1 MNRKTG
7 ILGLGFTIALLL
19 GVASVPAQEV
29 EFNYNGRI
37 KSGGLMF
44 SGQGQ
49 FKFALVSKD
58 GEAAFWTNDGLTTS
72 TAMPMATVT
81 VDVTDGFFSVNI
93 GDAELPGMAVLTKD
107 VFARDEDMYLRVWFN
122 DGTRG
127 FELLTP
133 DRKITNTDLLGL
145 KISKIKDYT
154 IYVNGATGNDKH
166 LGLTPAK
173 PKKTIQSAIDTLPTQ
188 LKCNVTIDIADGVY
202 REQVNIVGINA
213 MPGKKLTLLGDDF
226 WTTAS
231 VGDPA
236 VRITGT
242 DNDAEDHVFP
252 RSNVIHAEQSS
263 GFRIVGFFIDRAL
276 DARVSLASCSSWEV
290 SRCRLTNGN
299 DHTYGFSL
307 NACGMGTISDCL
319 INQNGVGIRSMSSA
333 FAMTKVK
340 VVQNYYGVYVDS
352 TYVEVTD
359 ALVNNNGYAGM
370 IIARSSNAEFSKQCQ
385 FSNNGSVTSGTGLE
399 VTGNSALVVHGA
411 GYGPLACQGEILN
424 NNGYGLA
431 VTTHSVVVGYDVL
444 IISGNE
450 KGDVR
455 TFSGGSVYGSVYDP

>member
-1 MNRKTG
+1 MK
-7 ILGLGFTIALLL
+7 GLLAALAVVCVL
-19 GVASVPAQEV
+19 GVVRVSAQEV
-29 EFNYNGRI
+29 EFNYNGRV
-37 KSGGLMF
+37 KVNGLMF

-58 GEAAFWTNDGLTTS
+58 GEATFWTNDGLTTS
-72 TAMPMATVT
+72 TAMPTATVM

-93 GDAELPGMAVLTKD
+93 GDAELPGMAVLIKD

-127 FELLTP
+127 FEMLTP

-166 LGLTPAK
+166 LGLTPEK
-173 PKKTIQSAIDTLPTQ
+173 PKKTIQSAIDTLPPL

-202 REQVNIVGINA
+202 REQVNIIGINA
-213 MPGKKLTLLGDDF
+213 MPGKKLTLLGDDS

-290 SRCRLTNGN
+290 SRCRLTNRN

-307 NACGMGTISDCL
+307 NACGTGTISDCL
-319 INQNGVGIRSMSSA
+319 INQNGVGISSNSST
-333 FAMTKVK
+333 FAMTRVK
-340 VVQNYYGVYVDS
+340 VVQNYYGVYVNS
-352 TYVEVTD
+352 TYMEVTD
-359 ALVNNNGYAGM
+359 ALVNNNGYCGM
-370 IIARSSNAEFSKQCQ
+370 IIARSSNAEFSRQCQ
-385 FSNNGSVTSGTGLE
+385 FSNNGTATSGCGLE

-424 NNGYGLA
+424 NTGYGLT
-431 VTTHSVVVGYDVL
+431 VTTHAVVVGYNVL
-444 IISGNE
+444 SISGNT
-450 KGDVR
+450 KGNMYIR
-455 TFSGGSVYGSVYDP
+455 SGGSVYGNTYDP